1 MIIYAFN
8 MENWIEVLGLNTLFL
23 GVPLIKIIIG
33 IVIILIGL
41 AFKKL
46 GSKLITRFLHSF
58 YKRREVI
65 DSLLNLQKLINRP
78 LERFLFYIFVYIGFH
93 QFDRIFL
100 KVILLRRENVFTVSG
115 MIKKGQVVTAQ
126 QLIEHALMFL
136 ILFNFVLLVTRFVD
150 FLYLMSISK
159 ATVNKQ
165 KERQQ
170 ILPLMKDVTKV
181 VIWFFG
187 IFLILGLVFKVDIG
201 TIIAGLGIGGIALA
215 FAAKDSLENLIASF
229 MVLVDKPFLIGD
241 WIKVDNIEGKVERIG
256 FRSTRIRSVDR
267 SLIIIPNKRL
277 IDNKLEN
284 ISAIGVRRVH
294 FALKIQYGLKSKDIL
309 KLQEEIKEA
318 ITQTANT
325 TGIPLVYIDTL
336 DANLMQLTVRYF
348 IEMEIKTRPEYVQ
361 QNVNLRIYEVMNSYI
376 KDFEYVDL
384 NPGNDIV

>member
-58 YKRREVI
+58 YKRKEVI

-78 LERFLFYIFVYIGFH
+78 LERFLFYIFVYIGYH

-318 ITQTANT
+318 ITQTPYT

-384 NPGNDIV
+384 NPESDKG

>member
-1 MIIYAFN
+1 MK
-8 MENWIEVLGLNTLFL
+8 NWIELLGLNTLFF

-58 YKRREVI
+58 YKRKEVI

-78 LERFLFYIFVYIGFH
+78 LERFLFYIFVYIGYH

-136 ILFNFVLLVTRFVD
+136 VLFNFVLLVTRFVD

-187 IFLILGLVFKVDIG
+187 IFLILGLIFKVDIG

-294 FALKIQYGLKSKDIL
+294 FTLKIQYGLKSKDIL
-309 KLQEEIKEA
+309 KLQEEIKEV
-318 ITQTANT
+318 ITLTPYT

-348 IEMEIKTRPEYVQ
+348 IEMEVKIRPEYVQ

-376 KDFEYVDL
+376 KDFEYVDM
-384 NPGNDIV
+384 NPENDKG

>member
-1 MIIYAFN
+1 MK
-8 MENWIEVLGLNTLFL
+8 NWIELLGLNTLFF

-58 YKRREVI
+58 YKRKEVI
-65 DSLLNLQKLINRP
+65 DSLLSLQKLINRP
-78 LERFLFYIFVYIGFH
+78 LERFLFYIFVYIGYH

-187 IFLILGLVFKVDIG
+187 IFLILGLIFKVDIG

-294 FALKIQYGLKSKDIL
+294 FTLKIQYGLKSKDIL
-309 KLQEEIKEA
+309 KLQEEIKEV
-318 ITQTANT
+318 ITLTPYT

-348 IEMEIKTRPEYVQ
+348 IEMEVKIRPEYVQ

-376 KDFEYVDL
+376 KDFEYVDM
-384 NPGNDIV
+384 NPENDKG

>member
-1 MIIYAFN
+1 MK
-8 MENWIEVLGLNTLFL
+8 NWIELLGLNTLFF

-58 YKRREVI
+58 YKRKEVI

-78 LERFLFYIFVYIGFH
+78 LERFLFYIFVYIGYH

-136 ILFNFVLLVTRFVD
+136 VLFNFVLLVTRFVD

-294 FALKIQYGLKSKDIL
+294 FTLKIQYGLKSKDIL
-309 KLQEEIKEA
+309 KLQEEIKEV
-318 ITQTANT
+318 ITLTPYT

-348 IEMEIKTRPEYVQ
+348 IEMEVKIRPEYVQ

-376 KDFEYVDL
+376 KDFEYVDM
-384 NPGNDIV
+384 NPENDKG

>member
-1 MIIYAFN
+1 MK
-8 MENWIEVLGLNTLFL
+8 NWIELLGLNTLFF

-78 LERFLFYIFVYIGFH
+78 LERFLFYIFVYIGYH

-126 QLIEHALMFL
+126 QFIEHALMFL

-187 IFLILGLVFKVDIG
+187 IFLILGLIFKVDIG

-294 FALKIQYGLKSKDIL
+294 FTLKIQYGLKSKDIL
-309 KLQEEIKEA
+309 KLQEEIKEV
-318 ITQTANT
+318 ITLTPYT

-348 IEMEIKTRPEYVQ
+348 IEMEVKIRPEYVQ

-376 KDFEYVDL
+376 KDFEYVDM
-384 NPGNDIV
+384 NPENDKG

>member
-1 MIIYAFN
+1 MK
-8 MENWIEVLGLNTLFL
+8 NWIELLGLNTLFF

-65 DSLLNLQKLINRP
+65 DSLLSLQKLINRP

-126 QLIEHALMFL
+126 QFIEHALMFL

-294 FALKIQYGLKSKDIL
+294 FTLKIQYGLKSKDIL
-309 KLQEEIKEA
+309 KLQEEIKEV
-318 ITQTANT
+318 ITLTPYT

-348 IEMEIKTRPEYVQ
+348 IEMEVKIRPEYVQ

-376 KDFEYVDL
+376 KDFEYVDM
-384 NPGNDIV
+384 NPENDKG